1 MIPRY
6 TNPVMR
12 EIWSDQHKYETWLK
26 VEIAVCEV
34 LAEQG
39 SIPSEALDT
48 IKTKAAFDVGR
59 IDEIELTTRHDVIAF
74 LTNVAEMVGPES
86 RFIHLGMTSSDL
98 LDTSLALLC
107 VEAGVQIRERMETFH
122 QLLREKA
129 LKHKFTWQIGRSH
142 GVHAEPITF
151 GLKLALW
158 SEEMGRNLV
167 RWKAALDGIG
177 VGKLSGAVGTFAHLS
192 PDVEQQVCERLG
204 LKPASVSNQVVQRDR
219 HAEYLTAMAIA
230 GATLEKIAL
239 EIRHLQRTEVREV
252 EEPFKKGQKGS
263 SAMPHKRNPIV
274 TEQICGLARL
284 LRTNALAGLENVA
297 LWHERDISH
306 SSVERVIL
314 PDSTTLLDYM
324 LMKMTDLIGGLVVYP
339 RRMLDNLNLTGGLI
353 FSQGVLLALVGKGL
367 TREDAYGLVQRH
379 AMEAWEEGGD
389 FGQRL
394 KDDPDVSAL
403 LSPDEIEGCFNY
415 DNLRHSIDAIFERIN
430 IKEATS

>member
-1 MIPRY
+1 MIDRY
-6 TNPVMR
+6 TTPVMR
-12 EIWSDQHKYETWLK
+12 DIWSDQHKYATWLK

-39 SIPSEALDT
+39 SIPPEALDA
-48 IKTKAAFDVGR
+48 IKTRAAFDVGR

-74 LTNVAEMVGPES
+74 LTNVAEVVGPES
-86 RFIHLGMTSSDL
+86 RFIHMGMTSSDL

-107 VEAGVQIRERMETFH
+107 VEAGGKILERMETFH

-129 LKHKFTWQIGRSH
+129 LEHKFTWQIGRSH

-158 SEEMGRNLV
+158 SEEMGRNLT
-167 RWKAALDGIG
+167 RWKAALDEIAA
-177 VGKLSGAVGTFAHLS
+177 GKLSGAVGTFAHLS
-192 PDVEQQVCERLG
+192 LDVEEQVCRRLG
-204 LKPASVSNQVVQRDR
+204 LKPATVSNQVVQRDR
-219 HAEYLTAMAIA
+219 HAQYLSAMAIA

-324 LMKMTDLIGGLVVYP
+324 LMKMTDLIGGMVVYP
-339 RRMLDNLNLTGGLI
+339 ERMLDNLNLTGGLI
-353 FSQGVLLALVGKGL
+353 FSQRVLLALVGKGL
-367 TREDAYGLVQRH
+367 TREDAYALVQRH
-379 AMEAWEEGGD
+379 AMEVWEGGGD

-394 KDDPDVSAL
+394 KDDPEVTAL
-403 LSPDEIEGCFNY
+403 LPPEEIEACFNY
-415 DNLRHSIDAIFERIN
+415 DNLRHSIDAIFKRIDM
-430 IKEATS
+430 KEATS